1 MLSCTVQ
8 EVSNVELVVNEV
20 YGIKILSDQYNLYP
34 T

>member
-20 YGIKILSDQYNLYP
+20 YGIKILSDQYNLYS